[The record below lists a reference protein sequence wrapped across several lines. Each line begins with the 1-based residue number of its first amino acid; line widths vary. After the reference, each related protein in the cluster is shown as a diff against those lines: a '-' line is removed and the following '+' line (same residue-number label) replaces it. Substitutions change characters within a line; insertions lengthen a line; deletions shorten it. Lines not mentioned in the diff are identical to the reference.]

1 MGTRKDGILLV
12 DDELDGG
19 STGVQGDVVI
29 ISPIGVKPSSS
40 SLSVAIASD
49 QLPLP
54 VDISSAGTI
63 NVAVTNTPIPISGSV
78 AVSGPITVNQPVTV
92 TAVKL
97 DTRNLTFPL
106 DKVDVSNSRVDV
118 NVLNGVLV
126 VSATDLDVRN
136 LLFAQDKVDVSG
148 STVNITQP
156 IQVTGSLAI
165 NSIVEVVATD
175 LDTRNLAFVT
185 DKVDV
190 SGSVVSV
197 SDIKT
202 SPVSKV
208 TSVNAAISTVT
219 LLTANVKRQG
229 YKFFNDSDK
238 VAYVKEGTLA
248 TYTDFSNKIQPDWF
262 YESVGPGSYNG
273 LVTVV
278 WASASAG
285 AMRVTELEQ

>member
-19 STGVQGDVVI
+19 STGVQGDVVV

-40 SLSVAIASD
+40 SVSVAIASD

-63 NVAVTNTPIPISGSV
+63 NVAVTNTPIPVSGSV
-78 AVSGPITVNQPVTV
+78 AVSGPITINQPVTV

-118 NVLNGVLV
+118 NVLNGVLTI
-126 VSATDLDVRN
+126 SAVDLDVRD
-136 LLFAQDKVDVSG
+136 LKFA
-148 STVNITQP
+148 
-156 IQVTGSLAI
+156 
-165 NSIVEVVATD
+165 
-175 LDTRNLAFVT
+175 T

-190 SGSVVSV
+190 SGSVINIAQPVQIIGDVQIIGSVEVTANKLDIRELKFATDQVDVSGSVVSV
-197 SDIKT
+197 RDIKT

-208 TSVNAAISTVT
+208 TSVNAAIASIT
-219 LLTANVKRQG
+219 LLAANIKRQG

-238 VAYVKEGTLA
+238 VAYVKEGNTA
-248 TYTDFSNKIQPDWF
+248 TYTDFSYKIQPDWF
-262 YESVGPGSYNG
+262 YESVGVGSYNG
-273 LVTVV
+273 LITVI
-278 WASASAG
+278 WASASQG